1 MHAPALLEG
10 ERQSGVIWYKSFRQS
25 PKEAQVIDY
34 LQRLSRLP
42 IVTDEAEVSH
52 RQEIIMALGRQFQL
66 TAYDATY
73 LELAL
78 RTDSTLAT
86 FDTKLATAM
95 QQAGGRTYPER

>member
-1 MHAPALLEG
+1 
-10 ERQSGVIWYKSFRQS
+10 
-25 PKEAQVIDY
+25 
-34 LQRLSRLP
+34 LP
-42 IVTDEAEVSH
+42 IVTDEAEISH
-52 RQEIIMALGRQFQL
+52 RQESIMALGRQFQL

-95 QQAGGRTYPER
+95 QQAGGRTYPERQ